1 VKLSPG
7 QVISGTL
14 RLVRRIAEGGMGSV
28 WLAEHLVLGR
38 HVAVKFMS
46 RQWAAVPQARTRF
59 LREARITARI
69 ESPHVVSVLDCRL
82 DEADEPYLVLELLA
96 GENLDQHVHRKGP
109 VSIYVLEEIVDQLC
123 GALGATHRSGFIHR
137 DLKPENV
144 FLVEGPKTFVKLL
157 DYGVAKP
164 THPSNCLDVDR
175 LPAGT
180 PQYMSPEHMF
190 EPETTDERSDL
201 FALAAVAYFA
211 ITGRSPFAA
220 SSIEELYFA
229 IEDAKFERPSAV
241 RPELPHA
248 LDAWFEKALA
258 RDRKHRF
265 QTAHEMRDAFHEA
278 VRTSLLP
285 PPLEEP
291 AQLAAAAEMEEE
303 DTGIDL
309 SPMTKSVPGLP
320 KRRLGRSVAAVA
332 ATAVAACLIV
342 WKADTEVRPASASVV
357 DENAI
362 GDAEAPS
369 GGNQLQAAAATPAPA
384 TTAWHV
390 AKKPPR
396 PVKPRQPAPAP
407 EPAPDPEP
415 EAPPADSAIQQL
427 IGEVPHPDVA
437 P

>member
-1 VKLSPG
+1 
-7 QVISGTL
+7 
-14 RLVRRIAEGGMGSV
+14 
-28 WLAEHLVLGR
+28 
-38 HVAVKFMS
+38 
-46 RQWAAVPQARTRF
+46 
-59 LREARITARI
+59 
-69 ESPHVVSVLDCRL
+69 
-82 DEADEPYLVLELLA
+82 
-96 GENLDQHVHRKGP
+96 

-144 FLVEGPKTFVKLL
+144 FLVEGPTTFVKLL

-164 THPSNCLDVDR
+164 THPANCLDVDK

-220 SSIEELYFA
+220 SSLEALYFA

-241 RPELPHA
+241 RPELPRA
-248 LDAWFEKALA
+248 LDTWFEKALA
-258 RDRKHRF
+258 RDRQHRF
-265 QTAHEMRDAFHEA
+265 QTAHEMRGAFHEA
-278 VRTSLLP
+278 VRTSLFP
-285 PPLEEP
+285 PPMEEP
-291 AQLAAAAEMEEE
+291 TQLVPAETQEE

-332 ATAVAACLIV
+332 ATAVAACVVV

-362 GDAEAPS
+362 ADAEAPS
-369 GGNQLQAAAATPAPA
+369 GGNQLQAPAPTPG
-384 TTAWHV
+384 TTAWH
-390 AKKPPR
+390 ATKKPPR
-396 PVKPRQPAPAP
+396 PGKPRPPAPAAEP
-407 EPAPDPEP
+407 EPQA
-415 EAPPADSAIQQL
+415 EAPPADSAIQHL
-427 IGEVPHPDVA
+427 IDEVPNPDVA